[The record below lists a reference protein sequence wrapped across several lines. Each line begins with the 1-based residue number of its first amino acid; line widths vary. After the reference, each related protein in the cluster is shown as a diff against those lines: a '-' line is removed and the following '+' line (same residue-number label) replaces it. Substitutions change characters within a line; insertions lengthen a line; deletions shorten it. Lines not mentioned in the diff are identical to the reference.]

1 MSPLTPREA
10 IEQAML
16 ASLGAAAVTRE
27 RAEAVANDF
36 IRRGQ
41 ITRDEGKA
49 WVDKVTVRVRGE
61 GAPLAGSLGRLEEA
75 VRGVF
80 RATGLATRQ
89 ELADLELRM
98 AELEHRLARL
108 EGTAGETPAQPAS
121 TTD

>member
-1 MSPLTPREA
+1 MSPTPREA

-36 IRRGQ
+36 VHRGQ
-41 ITRDEGKA
+41 ITRDEGKV

-61 GAPLAGSLGRLEEA
+61 ASPLAGPLGRFEDLM
-75 VRGVF
+75 RGALK
-80 RATGLATRQ
+80 ATGVASRQ

-108 EGTAGETPAQPAS
+108 EGTAGETPAQPAPAA
-121 TTD
+121 D